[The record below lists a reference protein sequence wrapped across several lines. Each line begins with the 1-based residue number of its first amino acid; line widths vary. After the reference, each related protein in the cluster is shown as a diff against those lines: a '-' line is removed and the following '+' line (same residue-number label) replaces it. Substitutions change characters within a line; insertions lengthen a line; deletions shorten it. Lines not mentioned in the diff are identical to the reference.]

1 MRRDLR
7 ARGGWRRLICGEG
20 AACAVVM
27 VGVIDRW
34 GVARVN
40 FGGGFRF
47 GVGAG
52 KEGEEKR
59 EGEEKFQHLR
69 RIEEK
74 GERGKMEIEIR

>member
-1 MRRDLR
+1 ML
-7 ARGGWRRLICGEG
+7 G
-20 AACAVVM
+20 VV
-27 VGVIDRW
+27 DRW

-52 KEGEEKR
+52 KEGEEKDEER
-59 EGEEKFQHLR
+59 EDEEKFRHLG

-74 GERGKMEIEIR
+74 GERGKMEMTIR